1 MSTVKDE
8 IKSAVVVANASTK
21 AMTRS
26 VLIGTIPI
34 MEFGILIAF
43 SMLIAAVPLAL
54 IRRVRNG

>member
-1 MSTVKDE
+1 MTTVSDE

-34 MEFGILIAF
+34 IEFGMLIAF
-43 SMLIAAVPLAL
+43 SMLIAAVPLAVS
-54 IRRVRNG
+54 RRIRNG